1 MIYHQFQASARKS
14 NLYSIHKIK
23 ELGMTITLLQPMNTI
38 VSLLPRL
45 ANPSKKKKKK
55 TFFNTGKPKANH
67 SAIATQNT
75 KVDHPQPQTKFH
87 EQLKWRKNS
96 ILEE

>member
-1 MIYHQFQASARKS
+1 MRK
-14 NLYSIHKIK
+14 
-23 ELGMTITLLQPMNTI
+23 TLLRPMNTT
-38 VSLLPRL
+38 VSLLPCL
-45 ANPSKKKKKK
+45 ANPSPKKKKK
-55 TFFNTGKPKANH
+55 TFFNAGKPKANY

-87 EQLKWRKNS
+87 EQLKWRKNN

>member
-23 ELGMTITLLQPMNTI
+23 ELGMRITLLQPMNTT
-38 VSLLPRL
+38 VSLLPRP
-45 ANPSKKKKKK
+45 ANPLKKKK
-55 TFFNTGKPKANH
+55 TFFNADKPKANH

-87 EQLKWRKNS
+87 EQLKWRKNN

>member
-14 NLYSIHKIK
+14 NLYLIHKTK
-23 ELGMTITLLQPMNTI
+23 ELGMRITLLQPMNTT
-38 VSLLPRL
+38 VSLLPRP
-45 ANPSKKKKKK
+45 ANPSPKKKK
-55 TFFNTGKPKANH
+55 TFFNAGKPKANH